1 MLIFKKNQVMNI
13 FSFTAEFDSEES
25 CRTHFKEERDKIGV
39 VCKRCSHTEHY
50 WIKSQWSYECKEC
63 RSRTSLRSGTI
74 MQSSNLSFL
83 IWYKTMFLLTATKKG
98 FSSKEIQR
106 QLGLKRYEP
115 VWAMVHK
122 LRKAMGNRDDR
133 YTLEGMIEM
142 DEGYFTIEASEN
154 EHKTQKSGRGSKT
167 KSNVMV
173 MAESTIL
180 EDLDTGKVERQCG
193 YFKAKVLED
202 HKADGAD
209 KTFENAINQEQIIVF
224 TDQSTSYVNIADYVE
239 MHLSEKSSET
249 TTKETLKWVH
259 IAISNA
265 KRNFVGNYHKIK
277 RKYLQLYL
285 NEFVYKLNRRYFG
298 ERIFDRLVI
307 ANITGL

>member
-1 MLIFKKNQVMNI
+1 MNI
-13 FSFTAEFDSEES
+13 FKFTAEFDSEES

-39 VCKRCSHTEHY
+39 ICKKCSNTTHY
-50 WIKSQWSYECKEC
+50 WIKSQWSYECKKC
-63 RSRTSLRSGTI
+63 RSRTSLRSGTV
-74 MQSSNLSFL
+74 MQSSKLSFL

-154 EHKTQKSGRGSKT
+154 AHKTQKAGRGSKT
-167 KSNVMV
+167 KSNVMI

-180 EDLDTGKVERQCG
+180 EDIETGKVERQCR
-193 YFKAKVLED
+193 YFKAKVLENHQTKGTD
-202 HKADGAD
+202 QAFEQAIENE
-209 KTFENAINQEQIIVF
+209 KTIVF
-224 TDQSTSYVNIADYVE
+224 TDKSTSYVNIADYVE
-239 MHLSEKSSET
+239 LHISEKSDET

-259 IAISNA
+259 ITISNA
-265 KRNFVGNYHKIK
+265 KRNFVGTYHKIK
-277 RKYLQLYL
+277 KKYLQLYL

>member
-1 MLIFKKNQVMNI
+1 MNI
-13 FSFTAEFDSEES
+13 FSFTANFDSEIS
-25 CRTHFKEERDKIGV
+25 CRTHFKEERDKIGI
-39 VCKRCSHTEHY
+39 VCRRCSHTKHY
-50 WIKSQWSYECKEC
+50 WIKSQWSYECKKC

-122 LRKAMGNRDDR
+122 LRKAMGQRDDR

-142 DEGYFTIEASEN
+142 DEGYFTIEASEHQ
-154 EHKTQKSGRGSKT
+154 HKTQKAGRGSKT
-167 KSNVMV
+167 KSNVMI
-173 MAESTIL
+173 MAESTVL
-180 EDLDTGKVERQCG
+180 ENIDTGKIERQCR
-193 YFKAKVLED
+193 YFKAKVLEN
-202 HKADGAD
+202 HKADGTD
-209 KTFENAINQEQIIVF
+209 KTFENAINDEQTIVF
-224 TDQSTSYVNIADYVE
+224 TDKSTSYVNIADYVE
-239 MHLSEKSSET
+239 IHMTEKSNEQ

-277 RKYLQLYL
+277 KKYLQLYL

-298 ERIFDRLVI
+298 EKIFDRLVI
-307 ANITGL
+307 ANITSYE